1 MPKTT
6 DYSKGFIYK
15 IVCNDITIPN
25 LYVGSSTDW
34 VKRKCQH
41 KSACNIE
48 GNAKYNYFVY
58 QFVRENGGWDD
69 WRMIK
74 ICDFPCQK
82 KIELELEERRYMEI
96 KIRYEQTKTWA
107 NKRTILQ

>member
-1 MPKTT
+1 MPKTA

-41 KSACNIE
+41 K
-48 GNAKYNYFVY
+48 
-58 QFVRENGGWDD
+58 
-69 WRMIK
+69 
-74 ICDFPCQK
+74 
-82 KIELELEERRYMEI
+82 L
-96 KIRYEQTKTWA
+96 
-107 NKRTILQ
+107 